1 MAALWTIIDK
11 VCINS
16 GGHSSSSAAC
26 GGLSFATLR
35 VDQSQNPK
43 MTSLHFFFYLLS
55 CDIMSST
62 WQYILCCCL
71 LHAGSSVTM
80 IKGSCRLTQVQK
92 RVLWTASSA
101 VADGAELVTAVFNTE
116 QRLQGRSIVCS
127 LTFAPS
133 STTCPQSLSDS
144 GSLALYAC
152 GALSSATVNKLRNR
166 RPALI
171 CIDLQGQRLS
181 KLHVWH
187 QSARR
192 HNTFI

>member
-1 MAALWTIIDK
+1 M
-11 VCINS
+11 NS

-26 GGLSFATLR
+26 GGLCFATLR
-35 VDQSQNPK
+35 VVSHRILRWRHYTFLPVKLWHQVHDLTAYSLLLPAPNQFITDNDQRLLAPDTRAEVSVVN
-43 MTSLHFFFYLLS
+43 SLLS
-55 CDIMSST
+55 S
-62 WQYILCCCL
+62 
-71 LHAGSSVTM
+71 
-80 IKGSCRLTQVQK
+80 
-92 RVLWTASSA
+92 
-101 VADGAELVTAVFNTE
+101 ADGAELVTAVFNTE

-171 CIDLQGQRLS
+171 CINLQGQRLFEAS
-181 KLHVWH
+181 CLAPVG
-187 QSARR
+187 RR